1 MGNEKDRIDLQMNRV
16 KNRNM
21 SPVNGWHYH
30 QPQTG
35 WDLQKNAPSAAWD
48 FNGAVQAIIA
58 HRKANPR
65 FNLATDQKTV
75 EDQLDETNALRMLSI
90 PGADIYVQTDPTQLP
105 KTTPRPLQRLQSVA
119 VGASTVV
126 EWIASEE
133 EAVPKE
139 LANKRAEICT
149 TCPMNDPGGLM
160 DRFTAYAQ
168 NAIRFALNQR
178 KGWNLTTPFDE
189 RLHVCSACLCP
200 IPLKI
205 WMPLS
210 RIRAKMPKESF
221 ASLAEFCW
229 IRKSDG

>member
-1 MGNEKDRIDLQMNRV
+1 
-16 KNRNM
+16 M

-90 PGADIYVQTDPTQLP
+90 PGADIYVQTDPAMLP
-105 KTTPRPLQRLQSVA
+105 KTMPRPLNQLQNVA
-119 VGASTVV
+119 VGASTIV
-126 EWIASEE
+126 EWIASGA
-133 EAVPKE
+133 EAVPQE

-149 TCPMNDPGGLM
+149 TCPMNDTGDWTRL
-160 DRFTAYAQ
+160 FTVHAQ
-168 NAIRFALNQR
+168 NAIMFALNQR
-178 KGWNLTTPFDE
+178 RDWKLSTPFDD
-189 RLHVCSACLCP
+189 RLHVCSACSC
-200 IPLKI
+200 PLKLKVH
-205 WMPLS
+205 MPLE
-210 RIRAKMPKESF
+210 RILAKLPKQSF
-221 ASLAEFCW
+221 GSLAEFCW
-229 IRKSDG
+229 IRKPNA